1 MLANTYSFYSRFLSD
16 FMFEMCFVQSV
27 INIKQMT
34 LQFYFL
40 MWASNRKSFIWR
52 NTSPVQTLRKMS
64 GSRTAGRSM
73 ECS

>member
-34 LQFYFL
+34 LQFFL
-40 MWASNRKSFIWR
+40 NVGIKSQILHLAQHFTR
-52 NTSPVQTLRKMS
+52 
-64 GSRTAGRSM
+64 
-73 ECS
+73 

>member
-34 LQFYFL
+34 LQFFFKCGHQI
-40 MWASNRKSFIWR
+40 ANPSFGA
-52 NTSPVQTLRKMS
+52 TLHPLKHY
-64 GSRTAGRSM
+64 GR
-73 ECS
+73 